1 MGANEGLKSG
11 TIETLREDRE
21 GCVWMGMRQSLGRLC
36 NDQLEVI
43 PMRVH
48 DEEVIT
54 AIEEDLE
61 GNIWA
66 GGTICFHVEDTGL
79 GIVNDQ
85 IPTLFDPF
93 IQADSSSTRRYVGSG
108 LGLSIVRRFVD
119 AMLGTIE
126 VESEPGKGF
135 SVPREVTP

>member
-1 MGANEGLKSG
+1 MLLANLITTCLAIAPSE
-11 TIETLREDRE
+11 
-21 GCVWMGMRQSLGRLC
+21 RLSR
-36 NDQLEVI
+36 LSI
-43 PMRVH
+43 RH
-48 DEEVIT
+48 W
-54 AIEEDLE
+54 
-61 GNIWA
+61 G
-66 GGTICFHVEDTGL
+66 
-79 GIVNDQ
+79 DQ

-93 IQADSSSTRRYVGSG
+93 IQADSSSTRRYGGSG